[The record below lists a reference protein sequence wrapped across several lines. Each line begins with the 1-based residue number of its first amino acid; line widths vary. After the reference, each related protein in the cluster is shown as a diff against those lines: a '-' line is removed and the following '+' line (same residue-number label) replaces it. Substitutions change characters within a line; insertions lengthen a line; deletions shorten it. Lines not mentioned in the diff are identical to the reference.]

1 MKPKTGIAINRDK
14 YWSITLFY
22 FGKAKQ
28 FYLSK
33 PHNLVAEIEYS
44 KEATEH
50 NINIGTLTQH
60 IKFYIGT
67 TK

>member
-1 MKPKTGIAINRDK
+1 MKPKTGIAINRDR

-22 FGKAKQ
+22 SGKAKQ
-28 FYLSK
+28 MCLSK
-33 PHNLVAEIEYS
+33 ISNTIFIVEYS
-44 KEATEH
+44 KEVTEH